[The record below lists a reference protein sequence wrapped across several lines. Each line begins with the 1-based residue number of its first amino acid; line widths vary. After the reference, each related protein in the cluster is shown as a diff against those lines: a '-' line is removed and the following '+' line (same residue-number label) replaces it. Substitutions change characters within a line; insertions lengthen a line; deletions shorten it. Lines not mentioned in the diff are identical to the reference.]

1 MAVWGPKMGRFW
13 WRFAVF
19 KAIMSEVD
27 LVNIELADRT
37 SEKTD
42 HHLLL
47 ASGSSKMAADFLIKV
62 AALGVN
68 MGRFWW

>member
-1 MAVWGPKMGRFW
+1 M
-13 WRFAVF
+13 
-19 KAIMSEVD
+19 
-27 LVNIELADRT
+27 NIELADRT

-62 AALGVN
+62 AALGALGVN
-68 MGRFWW
+68 MGRFGW